1 MTNSIRPDRLAS
13 HRWNGEA
20 QTREEREA
28 RDAEGQAIKRLR
40 ERCGGWRRRASKARH
55 VKRRDL
61 RGCRGRVPVIEKPHP
76 PRRSHSTHSSVETG

>member
-40 ERCGGWRRRASKARH
+40 ERFGGWRRRASKARH

-61 RGCRGRVPVIEKPHP
+61 LGCRGGCASDRKAT
-76 PRRSHSTHSSVETG
+76 STGQESQHSS